1 MANIFTVPTSGFISF
16 DNNAFGGTN
25 LQPLSTAPRLSYD
38 GLAGLTVACTTS
50 SSNLTRFSVEGA
62 TGRLFTVTDI
72 LTGTLFTVSDSA
84 GLPVLEVSDNDTVV
98 MGEFDTNTLVVS
110 GKRVGIGNV
119 PYSTNKLS
127 VSGGVTITGD
137 ISASGKLYGDGS
149 FLTGIAGSNII
160 DSGVRALT
168 SNFAVNSELVKYL
181 PLSGGIVTGST
192 QINSNLT
199 VYGNISA
206 TGNSYFANTF
216 YSTTSALSVVN
227 IGNTGPALYVANN
240 GTGDIASFYDLD
252 QNIEIFHIAGNNG
265 TFPNVGV
272 KTSTPN
278 VDFTVNGQISSNNI
292 ITSLGGNSTNWNSVY
307 TNVNTNSANYILDN
321 GNTKGS
327 NLLIGTNDNFNLA
340 LETNGSPRITI
351 LNSGNVGIST
361 NTPNERLTV
370 NGNISASG
378 FLYGNGSNLT
388 GITTSTIDSG
398 VRSLT
403 GNYNSVFSTVSAN
416 SARWVLEDF
425 IVACS
430 DESTNLTT
438 TTSAVTFRVPFAM
451 FLNSV
456 RASVNVAP
464 VGSTIIVDVR
474 QSGTSI
480 FSTLLSID
488 ANEET
493 STTAATPA
501 VISNPNLTDDSKVVV
516 SINQVG
522 STTAGR
528 GLKLTFKGYRV

>member
-1 MANIFTVPTSGFISF
+1 MAQQQLNNGDNTGFFRNKLNDNFTELYGFASNDDSRINNINSNVQSNSATTWNYQGTDIKALTGFWDSARTYVNSNSGSL
-16 DNNAFGGTN
+16 TN
-25 LQPLSTAPRLSYD
+25 VY
-38 GLAGLTVACTTS
+38 
-50 SSNLTRFSVEGA
+50 NLTGNYASVYS
-62 TGRLFTVTDI
+62 
-72 LTGTLFTVSDSA
+72 LTQSKSANWDSA
-84 GLPVLEVSDNDTVV
+84 
-98 MGEFDTNTLVVS
+98 F
-110 GKRVGIGNV
+110 
-119 PYSTNKLS
+119 
-127 VSGGVTITGD
+127 
-137 ISASGKLYGDGS
+137 
-149 FLTGIAGSNII
+149 SNQ
-160 DSGVRALT
+160 
-168 SNFAVNSELVKYL
+168 NKYL
-181 PLSGGIVTGST
+181 PLSGGTVTGNLYLLST
-192 QINSNLT
+192 LEI
-199 VYGNISA
+199 GNGIETLVVSDNFITANASISA
-206 TGNSYFANTF
+206 NS
-216 YSTTSALSVVN
+216 
-227 IGNTGPALYVANN
+227 
-240 GTGDIASFYDLD
+240 
-252 QNIEIFHIAGNNG
+252 
-265 TFPNVGV
+265 
-272 KTSTPN
+272 
-278 VDFTVNGQISSNNI
+278 I
-292 ITSLGGNSTNWNSVY
+292 IYAKGGNSDNWNSVY

-370 NGNISASG
+370 SGNISSTGILYASG
-378 FLYGNGSNLT
+378 GNSNLW
-388 GITTSTIDSG
+388 
-398 VRSLT
+398 R
-403 GNYNSVFSTVSAN
+403 
-416 SARWVLEDF
+416 LEDF
-425 IVACS
+425 IVSCS